1 MYASQNLQEELTI
14 KQGRYFWLFV
24 ALVSVFLI
32 YFLVDCFNLFGAGS
46 DNDDDCGCDPGLGG
60 SVVLSSS

>member
-1 MYASQNLQEELTI
+1 MYAAQNIQEDLTI

-32 YFLVDCFNLFGAGS
+32 YFMVDCFNLFGGGEV
-46 DNDDDCGCDPGLGG
+46 DDGDCGCDLGS
-60 SVVLSSS
+60 SVLLSTS

>member
-1 MYASQNLQEELTI
+1 MYAAQNIQEDLTI

-32 YFLVDCFNLFGAGS
+32 YFMVDCFNLFGGEV
-46 DNDDDCGCDPGLGG
+46 DEGDCGCDDTLGS
-60 SVVLSSS
+60 SVLLSTS

>member
-1 MYASQNLQEELTI
+1 MYAAQNIQEDLTI

-32 YFLVDCFNLFGAGS
+32 YFMVDCFNLFGTGEGVE
-46 DNDDDCGCDPGLGG
+46 DDCGCEG
-60 SVVLSSS
+60 SVLLSTS

>member
-1 MYASQNLQEELTI
+1 MYAAQNIQEELTI

-32 YFLVDCFNLFGAGS
+32 YYLVDCFNLFGMSKG
-46 DNDDDCGCDPGLGG
+46 DDDDCGCDPGLG
-60 SVVLSSS
+60 SVVLSTS

>member
-1 MYASQNLQEELTI
+1 MYAAQNIQEDLTI

-32 YFLVDCFNLFGAGS
+32 YFMVDCFNLFGGDS
-46 DNDDDCGCDPGLGG
+46 DEGDCGCAGELDS
-60 SVVLSSS
+60 SVRLSTST